1 MINAHVPK
9 PTETCQELPQC
20 LEEATMPCE
29 APIGRELTE
38 MDKVESPE
46 SKRQRDERRR
56 IEIIK
61 NWPVTI
67 NFHDRGCVV
76 MVGCKSIAFESI
88 EAAYKEIR
96 RYLEDPKLV
105 ATQHGFGDYL

>member
-1 MINAHVPK
+1 MNEESRLRRESV
-9 PTETCQELPQC
+9 QELPQC
-20 LEEATMPCE
+20 PEEATP
-29 APIGRELTE
+29 
-38 MDKVESPE
+38 SPE

-76 MVGCKSIAFESI
+76 MVGCKSIAFEST
-88 EAAYKEIR
+88 EAAYKEIG

-105 ATQHGFGDYL
+105 ATQHGFGDHL

>member
-1 MINAHVPK
+1 MINAHVSN

-20 LEEATMPCE
+20 LEEAT
-29 APIGRELTE
+29 L
-38 MDKVESPE
+38 SPE

-76 MVGCKSIAFESI
+76 MVGCKSVVFESVVEAI
-88 EAAYKEIR
+88 EVVNKYIHNPEFVMKT
-96 RYLEDPKLV
+96 Y
-105 ATQHGFGDYL
+105 GFADYL